1 MEPQFAAL
9 VESGEMQFT
18 YKDYVLPGHKPHA
31 QWAAEA
37 AHCAADQ
44 GKFWAY
50 RATLFS
56 NQKRWTKADL
66 KLYAE
71 KLELDTTQFNQCFDS
86 GKHKAEVEKSSKEAV
101 ESKLPGT
108 PSYLINGTQID
119 IRAYETI
126 DEFMQR
132 LKEEIAKAK

>member
-1 MEPQFAAL
+1 
-9 VESGEMQFT
+9 MQFT
-18 YKDYVLPGHKPHA
+18 YKDYVLASHRPQA

-50 RATLFS
+50 RATLFT

-71 KLELDTTQFNQCFDS
+71 KLGLDTTQFNQCFDS
-86 GKHKAEVEKSSKEAV
+86 GKHTAEVEKSTKEAM
-101 ESKLPGT
+101 EAKIPGT
-108 PSYLINGTQID
+108 PGYVINGTQID
-119 IRAYETI
+119 IRQDGTI
-126 DEFMQR
+126 DAFMQK
-132 LKEEIAKAK
+132 LKEEIAKVQ